1 MFSEGGEAGGA
12 WHSSAKGM
20 GSGLR
25 ARAVVSDHDV
35 TSPRRSRK
43 LDGAM
48 LGAGLAKV
56 VLNLGLKGEWHSRI
70 TST

>member
-1 MFSEGGEAGGA
+1 MFSEGENLVAPGTALPRGWARLEQ
-12 WHSSAKGM
+12 WHQTMMQTS
-20 GSGLR
+20 
-25 ARAVVSDHDV
+25 V

-43 LDGAM
+43 LDGAT

-56 VLNLGLKGEWHSRI
+56 VLNLGLRGEWHSRI